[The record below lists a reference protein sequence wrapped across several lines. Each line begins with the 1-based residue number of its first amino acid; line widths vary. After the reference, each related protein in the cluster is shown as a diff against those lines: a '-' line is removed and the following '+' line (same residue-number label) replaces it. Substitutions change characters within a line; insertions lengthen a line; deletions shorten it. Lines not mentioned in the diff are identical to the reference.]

1 MTATE
6 RAVSLRQCSP
16 SAATWRV
23 PSGARFTA
31 VALAMAGPTEARQ
44 ANCTF
49 AVVNGWSRSSVVT
62 ARGATSR
69 TGII

>member
-1 MTATE
+1 MTASD
-6 RAVSLRQCSP
+6 RAVSVRQWWP
-16 SAATWRV
+16 SAATCRV
-23 PSGARFTA
+23 PSAAKLTA